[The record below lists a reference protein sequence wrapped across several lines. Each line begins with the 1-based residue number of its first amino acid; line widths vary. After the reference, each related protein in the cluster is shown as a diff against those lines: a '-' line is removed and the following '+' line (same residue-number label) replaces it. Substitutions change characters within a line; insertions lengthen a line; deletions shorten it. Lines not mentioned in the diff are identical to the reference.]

1 MTDTPTNEC
10 VRTHSPAKVSRMAER
25 SNVRVSKRTFRT
37 SEADARHI
45 DEMMAEDGYTSFQ
58 SWLEY
63 RIFGR
68 KAKPRRSGPAT
79 DQRPLEGLKSA

>member
-1 MTDTPTNEC
+1 MTDTPLNTG
-10 VRTHSPAKVSRMAER
+10 VRTPSAVMVGHMAER

-45 DEMMAEDGYTSFQ
+45 EQMMADDGYTTFQ

-63 RIFGR
+63 RLFGR
-68 KAKPRRSGPAT
+68 QARPRRPGPAT
-79 DQRPLEGLKSA
+79 DQRPLEGLRSA